1 MMKSEMI
8 KELVRNNNGVLRT
21 SDAEKQGISRTY
33 FLEYIKKNEFEKV
46 SKGIYIHPD
55 TWEDKL
61 YLMQLRYSQIIYS
74 HETALYLL
82 DMAEREPLGYTVTVR
97 ERYHSK
103 SLLEQGVKV
112 YSVKKELYSMG
123 ITEAQTPLGNIVK
136 SYNAE
141 RTVCDMVRNRNNVD
155 KQDLTEAIK
164 GYVRRKERNIPLL
177 LRYAKELRIEKIM
190 RQYMEVLL

>member
-1 MMKSEMI
+1 MKNEMI
-8 KELVRNNNGVLRT
+8 KELARNNNGVLRT

-55 TWEDKL
+55 AWEDKL

-82 DMAEREPLGYTVTVR
+82 DMAEREPLRYTVTVCGH
-97 ERYHSK
+97 YHSK
-103 SLLEQGVKV
+103 GLSEQGVKV
-112 YSVKKELYSMG
+112 YAVKKELYSMG
-123 ITEAQTPLGNIVK
+123 ITEVSTPLGNMVK
-136 SYNAE
+136 SYNME
-141 RTVCDMVRNRNNVD
+141 RTVCDMVRSRNNVD
-155 KQDLTEAIK
+155 KQDLTEALKI
-164 GYVRRKERNIPLL
+164 YVRRKERNIPLL

>member
-1 MMKSEMI
+1 MKNEMI
-8 KELVRNNNGVLRT
+8 KELARNNNGVLRT

-55 TWEDKL
+55 AWEDKL

-82 DMAEREPLGYTVTVR
+82 DMAEREPLRYTVTVR

-103 SLLEQGVKV
+103 SLSEQGVKV
-112 YSVKKELYSMG
+112 YAVKKELYSLG
-123 ITEAQTPLGNIVK
+123 ITEVSTPLGNMVK
-136 SYNAE
+136 SYNME
-141 RTVCDMVRNRNNVD
+141 RTVCDMVRSRNNVD